1 MAAAQFDIII
11 EESSDFVMA
20 VSWTDSNG
28 DPVDVTDYGA
38 LMVVKEQR
46 SKQAPVIAKVDHTLG
61 ITVGTT
67 DGQFLIRIP
76 EIFIGTVTTDSGWY
90 ELIVHSDQ
98 DDITFN
104 PVRLL
109 EGNVTFSTSLIK
121 LN

>member
-11 EESSDFVMA
+11 EESSDFVMVA
-20 VSWTDSNG
+20 TWTDSNG

-38 LMVVKEQR
+38 LMVVKEER
-46 SKQAPVIAKVDHTLG
+46 SKQAPVLAQVDHQLG

-76 EIFIGTVTTDSGWY
+76 EDLIGIVTTDSGWY

-98 DDITFN
+98 SDISFN